1 MGMSDTDNVV
11 EIGEL
16 RLARIK
22 ADYTRRHEGCQH
34 RLLEMD
40 DVGEVVTC
48 RDCKVQVSA
57 YWALNLLREFW
68 REHSLKVNRTL
79 AAAQE
84 ERGAVLHLTAAKKVE
99 KAWRNKTMVPG
110 CPHCARGI
118 FPEDDLGGSMV
129 QRRFEV
135 GLREREREDSI
146 AQGLPVVAKI
156 LPRRKPTPRKPAAPK
171 PRSRVKPRPQ
181 WVNAPAWAEW
191 LTGDLKG
198 RWAWHQIEPFLIP
211 DTNEYLSGSMSEF
224 AGTTLAPVDGAGIK
238 EKRPRAEKGEA

>member
-1 MGMSDTDNVV
+1 MSDTDNVV

-16 RLARIK
+16 RLARVK

-34 RLLEMD
+34 RLLQMD

-48 RDCKVQVSA
+48 KDCKAQVSA
-57 YWALNLLREFW
+57 YWALNLLREYW

-110 CPHCARGI
+110 CPHCDRGI
-118 FPEDDLGGSMV
+118 FPEDGLGGSMV
-129 QRRFEV
+129 MRRFEV
-135 GLREREREDSI
+135 GLRERERADSI
-146 AQGLPVVAKI
+146 AQGLPVVAK
-156 LPRRKPTPRKPAAPK
+156 LVPRKSAPRKPPAAK
-171 PRSRVKPRPQ
+171 PRSKVKPRPQ

-191 LTGDLKG
+191 LTSDVKG
-198 RWAWHQIEPFLIP
+198 RWLWHQIEPFVIP

-238 EKRPRAEKGEA
+238 EKRPRAEQGISQ